1 MTAAHRLVA
10 DGLNPAVED
19 GGLVEHRRHVARLAQ
34 VEGGHGRHVAAVVAP
49 PVVLIVVAVRILEGP
64 STWDVRKMS
73 VTG

>member
-34 VEGGHGRHVAAVVAP
+34 VEGGHG
-49 PVVLIVVAVRILEGP
+49 
-64 STWDVRKMS
+64 
-73 VTG
+73 